1 MRRLPLYAPIGRTD
15 ASVRWPVTNDKTLCF
30 FCPHLRV
37 GKLSLAQRSAP
48 GHGMGVTRFGR
59 VRIEGRIRMFDWE
72 KSSGVMNR
80 SPKLCFFLPPPPF
93 ETELGSPASVRLKPL
108 RYCEP

>member
-1 MRRLPLYAPIGRTD
+1 MRRLPLYAPNRANRRIR
-15 ASVRWPVTNDKTLCF
+15 PVAGNHDKTLCF

-48 GHGMGVTRFGR
+48 GHGMGVTRFGH

-72 KSSGVMNR
+72 NLAG
-80 SPKLCFFLPPPPF
+80 
-93 ETELGSPASVRLKPL
+93 
-108 RYCEP
+108 